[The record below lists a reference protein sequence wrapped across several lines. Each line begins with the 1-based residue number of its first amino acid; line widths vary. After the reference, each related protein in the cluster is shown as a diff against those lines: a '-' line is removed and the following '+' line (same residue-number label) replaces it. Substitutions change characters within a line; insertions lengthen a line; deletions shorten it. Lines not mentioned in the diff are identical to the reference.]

1 MYNDEKIKSY
11 SKEEREKIE
20 LEYMIKFEVDELPT
34 SMMMQS
40 VDSYVDELKGAIER
54 GRPLEDEDRIDCD
67 IIE

>member
-34 SMMMQS
+34 FMMMQS